1 MITVQ
6 AQTTTGTVVHD
17 QSSDQLTRREMISA
31 AINVLFTT
39 GGVIRCQDP
48 AFGTT
53 VATGQVVW
61 MHYRVN
67 PGTGYAV
74 QDNEQKWIE

>member
-17 QSSDQLTRREMISA
+17 QSSDQLTRREMISDA
-31 AINVLFTT
+31 VNVLFAI

-53 VATGQVVW
+53 VATGQVTW
-61 MHYRVN
+61 MNYRVD
-67 PGTGYAV
+67 PGTDFAV
-74 QDNEQKWIE
+74 QDNEQEWIE

>member
-53 VATGQVVW
+53 VTW
-61 MHYRVN
+61 MNYRVDL
-67 PGTGYAV
+67 GTDFAV
-74 QDNEQKWIE
+74 QDNEQEWIE

>member
-1 MITVQ
+1 MIITVQ

-17 QSSDQLTRREMISA
+17 QSSDQLTRREMISDA
-31 AINVLFTT
+31 VNVLFTT

-53 VATGQVVW
+53 VATGQVIW
-61 MHYRVN
+61 MNYCAD

-74 QDNEQKWIE
+74 QDSEQEWK